1 MANRA
6 KQDPDEIDLGR
17 HREIT
22 NTGGQPGRGGSPAL
36 QPDQEDERP
45 ERESGPEKAGLKEG
59 DDAWHNRSNR
69 SGERGEGAES
79 GRGGNVAR

>member
-6 KQDPDEIDLGR
+6 KQGPDDIDMGR

-22 NTGGQPGRGGSPAL
+22 TTGGQPGRDRPA
-36 QPDQEDERP
+36 PEPARP

-69 SGERGEGAES
+69 SGDRGEGAEP
-79 GRGGNVAR
+79 GRGGNLAR

>member
-1 MANRA
+1 MANRS
-6 KQDPDEIDLGR
+6 KQNADEVDLGH

-22 NTGGQPGRGGSPAL
+22 NTGGEPGRDRAEAVRSESGHA
-36 QPDQEDERP
+36 

-69 SGERGEGAES
+69 SGERGEGAEP
-79 GRGGNVAR
+79 GRGGNVAE